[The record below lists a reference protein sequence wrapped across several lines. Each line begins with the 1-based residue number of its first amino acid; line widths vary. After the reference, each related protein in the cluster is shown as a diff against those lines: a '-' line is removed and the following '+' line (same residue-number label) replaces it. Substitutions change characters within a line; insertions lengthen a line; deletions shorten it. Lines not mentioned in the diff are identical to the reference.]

1 MKRNFLNI
9 LKQTRERVEDNVFLN
24 THRLKDTYFTRSS
37 GKMRFSE
44 AIYFILKGIK
54 KTLQIELDNWFWNQG
69 RESMTKQSFSELR
82 QKISPQ
88 AFVELND
95 IFVSQFY
102 EVSYKKYKGF
112 RLLAIDGS
120 ITEIPN
126 TELNREY
133 FGYYHNQ
140 SSWKQ
145 SRAMTTVIYDVEN
158 DIIVESD
165 IRNWKSAERAVAM
178 ELIERL
184 NEKNIKNNLFLFDRG
199 YPSVEMFNFLAER
212 HAKYLIRVKNKKFH
226 KKIDDITDA
235 DKLITLENCVEKL
248 RVINVT
254 LSTGETEKL
263 ITNIYDE
270 SFTTN
275 DFKELYFKR

>member
-9 LKQTRERVEDNVFLN
+9 LKQTRERVEDNIFLN

-69 RESMTKQSFSELR
+69 RESMTNQSFSELR

-88 AFVELND
+88 SFVELND

-102 EVSYKKYKGF
+102 EDSYKKYKGF

-145 SRAMTTVIYDVEN
+145 SRSMTTVIYDVEN

-184 NEKNIKNNLFLFDRG
+184 DEKNIKNNLFLFDRG
-199 YPSVEMFNFLAER
+199 YP
-212 HAKYLIRVKNKKFH
+212 
-226 KKIDDITDA
+226 
-235 DKLITLENCVEKL
+235 
-248 RVINVT
+248 
-254 LSTGETEKL
+254 
-263 ITNIYDE
+263 
-270 SFTTN
+270 
-275 DFKELYFKR
+275 

>member
-9 LKQTRERVEDNVFLN
+9 LKQTRERVEDNIFLN

-102 EVSYKKYKGF
+102 EDSY
-112 RLLAIDGS
+112 
-120 ITEIPN
+120 
-126 TELNREY
+126 
-133 FGYYHNQ
+133 
-140 SSWKQ
+140 
-145 SRAMTTVIYDVEN
+145 
-158 DIIVESD
+158 
-165 IRNWKSAERAVAM
+165 
-178 ELIERL
+178 
-184 NEKNIKNNLFLFDRG
+184 
-199 YPSVEMFNFLAER
+199 
-212 HAKYLIRVKNKKFH
+212 KKFH

-235 DKLITLENCVEKL
+235 DKLITLENCVEK
-248 RVINVT
+248 
-254 LSTGETEKL
+254 
-263 ITNIYDE
+263 
-270 SFTTN
+270 
-275 DFKELYFKR
+275 FKI